1 MIAISLQTC
10 LKSFTEEE
18 EAYYKTANVGAAAGP
33 VRGAVG
39 GAPAPEVMIV
49 VDAPVGRGGRANRRG
64 GRQNAGARG
73 RGR

>member
-1 MIAISLQTC
+1 MIVISLQNC

-18 EAYYKTANVGAAAGP
+18 EAYYKTANVGAAAAGP

-49 VDAPVGRGGRANRRG
+49 VDAP
-64 GRQNAGARG
+64 
-73 RGR
+73 